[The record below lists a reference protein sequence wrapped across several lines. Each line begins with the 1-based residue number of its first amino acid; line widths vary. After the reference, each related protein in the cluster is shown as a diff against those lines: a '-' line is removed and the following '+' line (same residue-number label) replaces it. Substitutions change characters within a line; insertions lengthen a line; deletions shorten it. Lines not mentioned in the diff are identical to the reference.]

1 MPPAPCPKLEPST
14 SGGSASYKS
23 ATTQLAWSP
32 WSEARSFTVKAGFIV
47 TTPYYG
53 VQLLA
58 PNNGCIGCKV
68 KPASFSWSPWKEAT
82 KYQIDIA
89 KDPEFKQLLVTATT
103 TTTGYE
109 YNGTLD
115 YSTNYFWRVKALEVN
130 GENIPSDWSAT
141 FSFQTEPAPAPP
153 APAPAEP
160 ATPLWVWVII
170 AIGAILVIVTL
181 ILIFKTR
188 RV

>member
-1 MPPAPCPKLEPST
+1 
-14 SGGSASYKS
+14 
-23 ATTQLAWSP
+23 
-32 WSEARSFTVKAGFIV
+32 
-47 TTPYYG
+47 
-53 VQLLA
+53 
-58 PNNGCIGCKV
+58 
-68 KPASFSWSPWKEAT
+68 AT

-89 KDPEFKQLLVTATT
+89 KDPEFKQLLVTSTT

-130 GENIPSDWSAT
+130 GLNIPSDWSAT
-141 FSFQTEPAPAPP
+141 FSFQTEGAPAPDK
-153 APAPAEP
+153 PAPAEP

-181 ILIFKTR
+181 VLIFKTR

>member
-1 MPPAPCPKLEPST
+1 MEPLV
-14 SGGSASYKS
+14 GA
-23 ATTQLAWSP
+23 AQLHHQGRLHRQYPLLRRTA
-32 WSEARSFTVKAGFIV
+32 AR
-47 TTPYYG
+47 
-53 VQLLA
+53 

-82 KYQIDIA
+82 KYQFDLA
-89 KDPEFKQLLVTATT
+89 KDPEFKQLIITATP

-130 GENIPSDWSAT
+130 GQPIPSDWSAT

-153 APAPAEP
+153 APPPAEP
-160 ATPLWVWVII
+160 ATPLWVWVVI
-170 AIGAILVIVTL
+170 AVGAALVVTVL
-181 ILIFKTR
+181 VLVMRTR
-188 RV
+188 R